1 MLENFPILPSTLLIT
16 RTVMQVTEVI
26 AHGSKESCPV
36 LHSRNAVFPI
46 NHVES
51 TIDHV
56 KFKHARHFLKAFQ
69 RFQVRTMRGVENK
82 SDAQRGVR
90 SWVVRSKKKRVKPKK
105 MKRKKK
111 KSKTRFTDQEKHILR
126 QSLSFFLSLF
136 LSLFFGYPFSHVSL
150 FFIVFPRTGT
160 IYQGGENVTLISL
173 ALIIRPPLRS
183 DE

>member
-1 MLENFPILPSTLLIT
+1 
-16 RTVMQVTEVI
+16 MQVTEVI

-82 SDAQRGVR
+82 SDAQRGAR
-90 SWVVRSKKKRVKPKK
+90 SWVVRSQKKEDETEGNET
-105 MKRKKK
+105 KKK
-111 KSKTRFTDQEKHILR
+111 KKKKKKKQNTIHRSRETYFKTI
-126 QSLSFFLSLF
+126 SLSLSPFLSL
-136 LSLFFGYPFSHVSL
+136 SLFGYPFSHVSL
-150 FFIVFPRTGT
+150 FFLRFPSNRDNLPGRRECHFNLVGLNYKAAASKRRIT
-160 IYQGGENVTLISL
+160 
-173 ALIIRPPLRS
+173 
-183 DE
+183 